1 METDLVYYRRRAA
14 EEAAA
19 AAVAEHLNVK
29 QVHLELARRYA
40 ERVAALETQGEAA
53 RASLRLVTAA

>member
-1 METDLVYYRRRAA
+1 MESDLVYYRRRAA

-19 AAVAEHLNVK
+19 AESAGHARVR

-40 ERVAALETQGEAA
+40 ERVEELESEPA
-53 RASLRLVTAA
+53 RAALRLVTAA